1 MAYNG
6 EFVELLLDLSERDHV
21 LYMLL
26 SACEKDITRLS
37 LYESVIHRL
46 TTKEAH
52 AIIEDVE
59 VQDVEVQDVTVTNV
73 KVTNVNRRHE
83 KITETEQQLD
93 ADLGKWGGSS
103 SLPSDVEDESSE
115 AEVEAV

>member
-37 LYESVIHRL
+37 LYETVIHRL
-46 TTKEAH
+46 TTKEPH

-59 VQDVEVQDVTVTNV
+59 VQDVVVRDV

-115 AEVEAV
+115 VEAEAE